1 MHRTQI
7 LDDKGF
13 WLDLEFTLSGHFY
26 DAESPEMRG
35 HWVDGFVLLE
45 AKNTKFGV
53 VVHGQVWMGPQEWGF
68 QLSVPQNLLHKP
80 ITSYAF
86 TVEQFDPHAK
96 FLGVAISKPKI

>member
-1 MHRTQI
+1 MESGACESRWAVNDRAFQRNAAAGRALLVQRLTLTVTLPMHRTHF

-45 AKNTKFGV
+45 VKNTKEEIRS
-53 VVHGQVWMGPQEWGF
+53 Q
-68 QLSVPQNLLHKP
+68 
-80 ITSYAF
+80 
-86 TVEQFDPHAK
+86 
-96 FLGVAISKPKI
+96 SKIRR